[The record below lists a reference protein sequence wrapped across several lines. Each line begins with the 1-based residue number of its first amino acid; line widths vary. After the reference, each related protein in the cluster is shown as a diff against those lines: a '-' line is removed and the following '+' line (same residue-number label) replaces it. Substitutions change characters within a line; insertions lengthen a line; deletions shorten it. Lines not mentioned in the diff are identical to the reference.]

1 MLKHLEDSG
10 ASTNINNNFA
20 TMDIETIKQNNQL
33 IPYLICA
40 YNGKDFINSF
50 ANSLPINQVELF
62 SDFINKLLTFFKD
75 KNRTLT
81 VDAHNFA
88 KFDGIFL
95 LKHLIAFGVVEP
107 LLFNGKLISI
117 KVKLTVEGQHCGK
130 TIIFKDSLLLLPVSL
145 RKLALTYKCTE
156 VKGVFPYKLFDINY
170 SGAFPR
176 LEYFTNISIS
186 EYLILSQ
193 TFKNQIW
200 NFKDQAI
207 KYCNLDCMILYEILI
222 KFNELVFNEFK
233 ININTV
239 LTLPA
244 LAMRVFKT
252 NFMPENKVYQ
262 LHGRVEQDVR
272 QSYTGGAVDVYIPH
286 NRVTPWLINENVQY
300 ETLYLYDVNALY
312 PTVMS
317 TIELPTGEPIVFEG
331 DIRRFEPDSFGFFY
345 CIITSPVYLEHPILQ
360 RSIKTPAGLRTIA
373 GLGTWEGWI
382 YSEEMDNAVKYG
394 YTFEIIKGYKFDKG
408 VLFVKYITT
417 LYNLRLEYSKDDPM
431 NQIAKLLNNSLYG
444 KFGMK
449 DDITLME
456 ILKNATPEDQAA
468 LNSLLDL
475 YDSTITDILDLDTHT
490 LLIRKDKAALGY
502 NKKDDFFHGTEVNV
516 AIAAAITAEA
526 RIFMSQFKN
535 NPELKLYYSDTD
547 SIVTNKPL
555 PDHMVGKAMGLVK
568 LEYVIKRAI
577 FLAPKVYALIL
588 EDGTEVIKV
597 KGLSKAEISKLQF
610 SDLEALLIQDSTREL
625 TQHKCFTSPI
635 AGEISTSDSIF
646 TLKMT
651 ANKRLAVYIPVGNNE
666 IFSNTKPYNYDE
678 IIKK

>member
-1 MLKHLEDSG
+1 
-10 ASTNINNNFA
+10 
-20 TMDIETIKQNNQL
+20 MDIETVNINNQL
-33 IPYLICA
+33 VPYLICA

-62 SDFINKLLTFFKD
+62 SKFIYALLTFFKD
-75 KNRTLT
+75 KNRTLI
-81 VDAHNFA
+81 VYAHNFA

-95 LKHLIAFGVVEP
+95 LKHLIQFGVVEP

-117 KVKLTVEGQHCGK
+117 KVRLTIEGPYCGK

-156 VKGVFPYKLFDINY
+156 VKGVFPFKLFDINY

-176 LEYFTNISIS
+176 FEYFTGLSIS
-186 EYLILSQ
+186 QYLQASQ
-193 TFKNQIW
+193 IFNNQIW
-200 NFKDQAI
+200 DFKDQAI
-207 KYCNLDCMILYEILI
+207 KYCNLDCLILYEILI

-233 ININTV
+233 IDISKV

-244 LAMRVFKT
+244 LAMRVYKT
-252 NFMPENKVYQ
+252 NFMPDTKIYQ
-262 LHGRVEQDVR
+262 LHGKVEQDIR
-272 QSYTGGAVDVYIPH
+272 DSYTGGAVDVYIPH
-286 NRVTPWLINENVQY
+286 NRLTPWLDTGDVQY

-317 TIELPTGEPIVFEG
+317 QTLMPVGKPNAFEG
-331 DIRRFEPDSFGFFY
+331 DIRRIESDSYGFFY
-345 CIITSPVYLEHPILQ
+345 CEITSPTFLEHPILQ

-373 GLGTWEGWI
+373 GLGTWTGWV

-394 YTFEIIKGYKFDKG
+394 YTFKIIKGYTFNKG
-408 VLFVKYITT
+408 ELFIKYIST
-417 LYNLRLEYSKDDPM
+417 LYNLRLQYSKDDPM

-449 DDITLME
+449 DEITIME
-456 ILKNATPEDQAA
+456 ILKNATIEDQAA

-475 YDSTITDILDLDTHT
+475 YDSTISDILDLDTHT

-535 NPELKLYYSDTD
+535 NPNFKLYYSDTD

-555 PDHMVGKAMGLVK
+555 PESMIGAEMGMLK

-588 EDGTEVIKV
+588 EDGTEIIKV
-597 KGLSKAEISKLQF
+597 KGLNKAEISKLHF
-610 SDLEALLIQDSTREL
+610 SDLEALLIKDATREL
-625 TQHKCFTSPI
+625 TQHKCFISPL
-635 AGEISTSDSIF
+635 AGEITIADQIY
-646 TLKMT
+646 TLKLT
-651 ANKRLAVYIPVGNNE
+651 ANKRLAVYENG
-666 IFSNTKPYNYDE
+666 IFTSTRPFNYNDE
-678 IIKK
+678 IVDINNNNNANLYLYN